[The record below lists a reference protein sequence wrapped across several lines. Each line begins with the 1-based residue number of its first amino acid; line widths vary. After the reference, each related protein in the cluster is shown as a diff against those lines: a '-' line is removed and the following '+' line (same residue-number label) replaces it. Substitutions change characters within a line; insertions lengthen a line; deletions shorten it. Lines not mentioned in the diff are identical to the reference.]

1 MAFVQ
6 QADFELVRNMV
17 DSLNVQQ
24 LQNSQIMGNLRTD
37 IGQALTVANQAKQD
51 FEDEAKL
58 RAATIELSVQEL
70 TKQTQE

>member
-51 FEDEAKL
+51 FEDETKL
-58 RAATIELSVQEL
+58 RTAKIEISVQ
-70 TKQTQE
+70 